1 MKIKQRQLIETINE
15 ELKKVAVERYLRQEI
30 AMVLT
35 EQDAPFSTAKVENLL
50 GDVLG
55 ALEKIDM
62 SIDYLT
68 AAITGDDPYS
78 IGITQKVVGRG
89 GMISKAKI
97 DEGWADLVGGNEPEA
112 HEDEEEEGDVP
123 ELQWP
128 EGSKEDPGALR
139 TDTRL
144 GGDWQGNTNDD
155 EPRPQHPPEE
165 HRREAIKIL
174 ATFNLK
180 VGQEA
185 IDILAWELYNKA
197 QSATTQSLAAPAGK
211 EGILQKGLKK
221 LGLAEVSKADLG
233 TIRYF
238 TKGLPYE
245 VEAMLIGLVDKHGFT
260 IEDVEV
266 MANELRDL
274 RQGELDPTPQ
284 RRIAEKRLREYV
296 EEELQTYLDE
306 VYSKKQRDFMCA
318 MKDAPAGERPE
329 SLSKGEADHLCS
341 APMEKPKKRKAK

>member
-15 ELKKVAVERYLRQEI
+15 EIKKVAVERYLRQEI

-35 EQDAPFSTAKVENLL
+35 EQNAPFSTANIENLL

-89 GMISKAKI
+89 GMVSKAKI

-112 HEDEEEEGDVP
+112 HEDDDEREVP

-128 EGSKEDPGALR
+128 QGSEEDPGGLR

-144 GGDWQGNTNDD
+144 GGDWEGGAIDD
-155 EPRPQHPPEE
+155 EPQPQHPPEE

-180 VGQEA
+180 VGQQA

-197 QSATTQSLAAPAGK
+197 QSATTQSLAAAPGK
-211 EGILQKGLKK
+211 EGVLQKGLKK
-221 LGLAEVSKADLG
+221 LGLAEVSKADLS

-238 TKGLPYE
+238 TEGLPYE

-329 SLSKGEADHLCS
+329 SLSQGEADHLCS